1 MVASETVNIA
11 TGTPSPAAVR
21 NSASSMLRAIPRR
34 RCVGATVMV
43 LIAQAGTDRSP
54 GSVSSAIHE
63 LAVATGVAG
72 SAALSSHTPAMRR
85 HAMPS
90 RCWGS
95 ASPFTALPWNPRV
108 MPWNHAPNA
117 AVSLASRRAKR
128 NPCSARL
135 AAAAGSMGGV
145 RKFAVTGST
154 LSGALSA
161 SGMAVP
167 WRSCRESWSDVLS
180 NAIWMLREVDRASN
194 DDTANVYYRCGSQQG
209 KLADRVPA
217 GISEAEFAVL
227 TERFVAT
234 WLEDYRRLRESRQ
247 KNATRNLKKYF
258 DAAQIATIVE
268 GINRVADESLAR
280 SVLS

>member
-1 MVASETVNIA
+1 
-11 TGTPSPAAVR
+11 
-21 NSASSMLRAIPRR
+21 
-34 RCVGATVMV
+34 
-43 LIAQAGTDRSP
+43 
-54 GSVSSAIHE
+54 
-63 LAVATGVAG
+63 
-72 SAALSSHTPAMRR
+72 
-85 HAMPS
+85 
-90 RCWGS
+90 
-95 ASPFTALPWNPRV
+95 
-108 MPWNHAPNA
+108 
-117 AVSLASRRAKR
+117 
-128 NPCSARL
+128 
-135 AAAAGSMGGV
+135 
-145 RKFAVTGST
+145 
-154 LSGALSA
+154 
-161 SGMAVP
+161 
-167 WRSCRESWSDVLS
+167 
-180 NAIWMLREVDRASN
+180 MLREVDRASN